1 MIVTVC
7 KKRKAKSSYLLRTFG
22 LDENTLKNYSYK
34 KWLGGADLF
43 FQTQEEKM
51 SAYEKLKDFVYAD
64 RFVEMEEVVVS
75 MLKISGLKLAVAE
88 SSSGGLLSA
97 RIVNVAGS
105 SEVFLGGFITYA
117 NDLKTKLLGVDE
129 SLIIKFGAVSKEV
142 CRAMCIGVLE
152 ETDADVSLAITGIA
166 GPGGGTPKKPVGLTF
181 IGLGTD
187 KEVVVEEHR
196 LKGSRNENRFI
207 STQIALDM
215 LRRFLK
221 ERYPHE

>member
-1 MIVTVC
+1 MIATVC

-22 LDENTLKNYSYK
+22 LDENTLKSYNYK

-51 SAYEKLKDFVYAD
+51 VAYEKLKDFVYAD
-64 RFVEMEEVVVS
+64 EFLEMEEVVVS
-75 MLKISGLKLAVAE
+75 MLKRVGLKLAVAE

-105 SEVFLGGFITYA
+105 SEVFLGGFIAYA
-117 NDLKTKLLGVDE
+117 NDLKTKLLGIDE
-129 SLIIKFGAVSKEV
+129 SLIRKFGAVSKEV

-166 GPGGGTPKKPVGLTF
+166 GPGGGTQKKPVGLTF

-187 KEVVVEEHR
+187 SEVIVEEHR
-196 LKGSRNENRFI
+196 LKGSRNENRFL

-215 LRRFLK
+215 LRRFLR
-221 ERYPHE
+221 ERYIRE